1 MPPPGDE
8 QLIERIQQGEIR
20 RFADLVDRHKDRA
33 LTVAVRLLRRRED
46 AEEAVQDAFVRAFRG
61 LAEFRG
67 ESRFS
72 TWFYR
77 ILYNICLTRLR
88 RAQVGQVGQVGM
100 TVSIDDPD
108 VADPAAA
115 VVDEGDDPLD
125 QLDVN
130 ETRAIIAE
138 EMARLQERFRLPV
151 TLFYVNEMSYEEIAA
166 VLDAPIGT
174 VKTNLFRGR
183 VALRDQVRAR
193 FAEGVHA

>member
-8 QLIERIQQGEIR
+8 QLIERIQQGENR
-20 RFADLVDRHKDRA
+20 CFAELVDRHKDRA

-67 ESRFS
+67 ESKFS

-88 RAQVGQVGQVGM
+88 RGQVGQAGNVGM

-108 VADPAAA
+108 GADPAAA
-115 VVDEGDDPLD
+115 VADEGEDPLD
-125 QLDVN
+125 QLDIN
-130 ETRAIIAE
+130 ETRAIVAE
-138 EMARLQERFRLPV
+138 EMARLPERFRLPV
-151 TLFYVNEMSYEEIAA
+151 TLFYVNDMSYEEIAA

-174 VKTNLFRGR
+174 VKTYLFRGR

>member
-1 MPPPGDE
+1 MPPSGDE

-20 RFADLVDRHKDRA
+20 CFADLVDRHKDRA

-77 ILYNICLTRLR
+77 ILYNTCLTRLR
-88 RAQVGQVGQVGM
+88 RGQSGM
-100 TVSIDDPD
+100 TVSIDHPD
-108 VADPAAA
+108 AEEPSAAMI
-115 VVDEGDDPLD
+115 DEGDDPLD
-125 QLDVN
+125 QLDMN

-138 EMARLQERFRLPV
+138 EMARLPERFRMPV
-151 TLFYVNEMSYEEIAA
+151 TLFYVNDMSYEEIAS

-193 FAEGVHA
+193 FAEGVHP

>member
-20 RFADLVDRHKDRA
+20 HFADLVERHKDRA

-88 RAQVGQVGQVGM
+88 RGHGGT

-108 VADPAAA
+108 AEAPGSA
-115 VVDEGDDPLD
+115 VIDEGDDPLD
-125 QLDVN
+125 QLDMS

-138 EMARLQERFRLPV
+138 EMARLPERFRVPV
-151 TLFYVNEMSYEEIAA
+151 TLFYVNDMSYEEIAS

-193 FAEGVHA
+193 FAEGVQS

>member
-20 RFADLVDRHKDRA
+20 CFADLVDRHKDRA

-88 RAQVGQVGQVGM
+88 RGQVGQVR
-100 TVSIDDPD
+100 DD
-108 VADPAAA
+108 
-115 VVDEGDDPLD
+115 
-125 QLDVN
+125 
-130 ETRAIIAE
+130 
-138 EMARLQERFRLPV
+138 RFDR
-151 TLFYVNEMSYEEIAA
+151 
-166 VLDAPIGT
+166 
-174 VKTNLFRGR
+174 
-183 VALRDQVRAR
+183 
-193 FAEGVHA
+193 

>member
-8 QLIERIQQGEIR
+8 QLIERVQQGEIR
-20 RFADLVDRHKDRA
+20 YFADLVDRHKDRA

-88 RAQVGQVGQVGM
+88 RSHGGM

-108 VADPAAA
+108 AEGPAAA
-115 VVDEGDDPLD
+115 LVDEGDDPLD
-125 QLDVN
+125 QLN
-130 ETRAIIAE
+130 MSETRAIIAE
-138 EMARLQERFRLPV
+138 EMARLPERFRVPV
-151 TLFYVNEMSYEEIAA
+151 TLFYVNDMSYEEIAS

-193 FAEGVHA
+193 FAEGVQS

>member
-1 MPPPGDE
+1 MPPTGDE
-8 QLIERIQQGEIR
+8 QLIERIQRGEIR
-20 RFADLVDRHKDRA
+20 LFADLVDRHKDRA

-67 ESRFS
+67 EARFS

-77 ILYNICLTRLR
+77 ILYNLCLTRLR
-88 RAQVGQVGQVGM
+88 RGQPGL

-108 VADPAAA
+108 AGGSAAS
-115 VVDEGDDPLD
+115 VIDEGDDPLE

-130 ETRAIIAE
+130 ETRAIVAD
-138 EMARLQERFRLPV
+138 EMTRLPEHLRGPV
-151 TLFYVNEMSYEEIAA
+151 TLFYVNDMSYEEIAA
-166 VLDAPIGT
+166 VVDAPIGT

-183 VALRDQVRAR
+183 VALRDRVRMR
-193 FAEGVHA
+193 FTEGIHT

>member
-1 MPPPGDE
+1 MPPTGDE
-8 QLIERIQQGEIR
+8 QLIERIRRGESR
-20 RFADLVDRHKDRA
+20 YFADLVDRHKDRA

-61 LAEFRG
+61 LADFRG
-67 ESRFS
+67 EARFS

-77 ILYNICLTRLR
+77 IVYNICLTRLR
-88 RAQVGQVGQVGM
+88 RGQVGS
-100 TVSIDDPD
+100 TVPIDE
-108 VADPAAA
+108 VSSEEMGAAL
-115 VVDEGDDPLD
+115 VEEGDDSLA
-125 QLDVN
+125 QLDMS

-138 EMARLQERFRLPV
+138 EMARLPERFRAPV
-151 TLFYVNEMSYEEIAA
+151 TLFYVNDMSYDEIAA

-193 FAEGVHA
+193 FAEGVHS

>member
-8 QLIERIQQGEIR
+8 QLIERIQQGETR
-20 RFADLVDRHKDRA
+20 CFADLVDRHKDRA

-67 ESRFS
+67 ESKFS

-88 RAQVGQVGQVGM
+88 RGQVGQAGHVGM

-108 VADPAAA
+108 AANPAAA
-115 VVDEGDDPLD
+115 VADEGEDPLD
-125 QLDVN
+125 QLDIN
-130 ETRAIIAE
+130 ETRAIVAE
-138 EMARLQERFRLPV
+138 EMARLPERFRLPV
-151 TLFYVNEMSYEEIAA
+151 TLFYVNDMSYEEIAA

>member
-20 RFADLVDRHKDRA
+20 CFAELVDRHKDRA

-88 RAQVGQVGQVGM
+88 RGPAGQVRM

-108 VADPAAA
+108 ADEPASA

-125 QLDVN
+125 QLDIN

-138 EMARLQERFRLPV
+138 EMARLPERFRLPV
-151 TLFYVNEMSYEEIAA
+151 TLFYVNDMSYDEIAA

>member
-20 RFADLVDRHKDRA
+20 CFADLVDRHKDRA

-88 RAQVGQVGQVGM
+88 RGPAGQVRM

-108 VADPAAA
+108 ADEPAAA

-125 QLDVN
+125 QLDIN

-138 EMARLQERFRLPV
+138 EMARLPERFRLPV
-151 TLFYVNEMSYEEIAA
+151 TLFYVNDMSYEEIAA

-183 VALRDQVRAR
+183 VALREQVRAR

>member
-8 QLIERIQQGEIR
+8 QLIERIQQGENR
-20 RFADLVDRHKDRA
+20 CFAELVDRHKDRA

-67 ESRFS
+67 ESKFS

-88 RAQVGQVGQVGM
+88 RGQVGQAGHVGM

-108 VADPAAA
+108 AADPAAA
-115 VVDEGDDPLD
+115 AVDEGEDPLD
-125 QLDVN
+125 QLDIS
-130 ETRAIIAE
+130 ETRAIVAE
-138 EMARLQERFRLPV
+138 EMARLPERFRIPV
-151 TLFYVNEMSYEEIAA
+151 TLFYVNDMSYEEIAA